1 MAQYFTERL
10 QKVFHMIFTSYNQ
23 NMAQEGL
30 RQLELIVNNQQ
41 NPSQLKDRA
50 LRNDKTSRLE
60 SDIDTKEDALKIAND
75 SEARELGDAYA
86 LLARVYA
93 GPRFTWEESN
103 FPEDNMRTYQCLHD
117 SIRRCSPIGTL
128 QALRIKGSITPTVE
142 KDMQISFND
151 AFRIVYD
158 HANRGDAY
166 CQYVIG
172 NVFFWRD
179 DNRIDSAE
187 AMLTP
192 PLMSWTKR
200 IKKALQQTLYG
211 IVSPPYK
218 APCQT
223 KNCKKMHL
231 TWRKNGL
238 IRLSTTVL
246 PCSKETCAISISTK
260 PTFPMRAAS
269 PKLRPSLATLP

>member
-10 QKVFHMIFTSYNQ
+10 QKVFHMIFTSYNPKA
-23 NMAQEGL
+23 AQEGL

-41 NPSQLKDRA
+41 DAVSADHRA
-50 LRNDKTSRLE
+50 LRNDMSTLLE
-60 SDIDTKEDALKIAND
+60 SEINSKEDALKIAND
-75 SEARELGDAYA
+75 PEARELGDAYA

-142 KDMQISFND
+142 KDMQISFDD
-151 AFRIVYD
+151 AFRIVRHYAEQD
-158 HANRGDAY
+158 DAY

-179 DNRIDSAE
+179 DNRIESAKD
-187 AMLTP
+187 MITVGLNGF
-192 PLMSWTKR
+192 TKVY
-200 IKKALQQTLYG
+200 KAVPYTIVLQ
-211 IVSPPYK
+211 PYK
-218 APCQT
+218 GQYQT
-223 KNCKKMHL
+223 RSCKKTHRI
-231 TWRKNGL
+231 WQKDGL
-238 IRLSTTVL
+238 IKRSIMGL
-246 PCSKETCAISISTK
+246 PCSKEICAISISTK
-260 PTFPMRAAS
+260 ATMKTLAA
-269 PKLRPSLATLP
+269 